1 MSKPVVVD
9 IPHDLGR
16 AGARERLEKG
26 FDRIGAQLGGKV
38 VALDTRWEGD
48 RMSFTANAFGQRVA
62 GRVDVYDKSV
72 RIELD
77 LPWLLATIAEKL
89 TGRIGR
95 EARLLL
101 EKK

>member
-9 IPHDLGR
+9 IPHELGR

-26 FDRIGAQLGGKV
+26 FDRIGEQIGGKLL
-38 VALDTRWEGD
+38 ALDKRWEGD
-48 RMSFTANAFGQRVA
+48 RLIFTANAFGQRIA
-62 GRVDVYDKSV
+62 GRLDIFDKSV